1 MRAITTLYNWDTA
14 ESDNAFQSFGLDVR
28 YSSMLFRNND
38 NSVKSE
44 YIYGSI
50 SLNLIQ
56 FIQDNKN
63 KQTLKVVLPKSISGS
78 SWWNIISKKG
88 Y

>member
-1 MRAITTLYNWDTA
+1 
-14 ESDNAFQSFGLDVR
+14 
-28 YSSMLFRNND
+28 
-38 NSVKSE
+38 
-44 YIYGSI
+44 
-50 SLNLIQ
+50 LIQ